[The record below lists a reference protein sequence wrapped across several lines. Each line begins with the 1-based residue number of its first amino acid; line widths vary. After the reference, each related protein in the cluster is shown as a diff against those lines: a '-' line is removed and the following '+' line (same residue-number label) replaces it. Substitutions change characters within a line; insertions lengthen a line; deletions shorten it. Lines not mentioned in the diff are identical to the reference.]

1 MKKTVAV
8 PYVDIEN
15 EKLGFFGFCKQVM
28 GFDTLASISSSY
40 LIQILITIIEWEIT
54 KSTHQPD
61 AAAQYAEQLRNYSSQ
76 VKEHLDTLELTLTQL
91 PDAAKLQAH
100 LSTCKGSLMA
110 QLNFIQASQGQNA
123 ATQYLEICKKSLA
136 EGHRSLG
143 YNLYLR
149 QAEILGICS
158 PPPTHFIQWRLV
170 NDKPTLYSVPSPY
183 VPDSRCPKVSITP
196 PSIPDTPIIEN
207 SVEDLRTAFDKLN
220 SAKEAQVAFDTT
232 LKSEGSQLFSLAQY
246 TLQLSLPKVTGVTV
260 LTRLVLDMV
269 VMPIVI
275 RVCYLKGYTP
285 QQTSELL
292 RWVPVVTGPVSQML
306 AFLLRGPLGL
316 SVDSSQ
322 YQQDIESG
330 DQSAKDL
337 YVTAGSALDGVQNAQ
352 QSTRKD
358 VDLVNRFV
366 DTYPSQV
373 VAAVDEVQS
382 QVNNAL
388 SDGVRALF
396 VSEVDTDLDRTLIPT
411 YSILFSCSTPINHS
425 NTQFRNNC
433 IQEINTLRFDV
444 PFQGPKL
451 ANMTACSNLNAPE
464 DIRIEMPTAPTDP
477 TTPAS
482 LGFDLHSTIG
492 SALGLALAEL
502 GAMYLFPVIFG
513 PLTFAVLTLFQIE
526 TAHSILGAKNGPLT
540 VLRNVCSDTWQRARR
555 FCCPTHT
562 PTVQPA
568 PPSTVHRNLAF
579 EPAPSD
585 MHVIQIQPE
594 QDESPLIRSEAT
606 LSTVTDYLEA
616 KDLIRGLIKKAAE
629 KTAFIKIDDYK
640 ESARRFEDPNGEIQF
655 WISYLDYRYA
665 MNKFSPM
672 CNPLNTFMEF
682 VENVATGIVKLPPK
696 STTYLWLNYGTIIR
710 DLALQTPE
718 GRSKEG
724 FTRLMNHDSLAL
736 NQPHPG
742 YKESGC

>member
-316 SVDSSQ
+316 SIDSSQ
-322 YQQDIESG
+322 YQQDIKSG

-366 DTYPSQV
+366 DNYPSQV

-382 QVNNAL
+382 QVNNEL
-388 SDGVRALF
+388 SGGVRALF
-396 VSEVDTDLDRTLIPT
+396 LREVDTDLDRTLIPT
-411 YSILFSCSTPINHS
+411 YSVLFSCSTPINHS

-540 VLRNVCSDTWQRARR
+540 VLRNVCSDAWQRARR

-585 MHVIQIQPE
+585 THVIQIQLDPD
-594 QDESPLIRSEAT
+594 QSDLIRSEAT
-606 LSTVTDYLEA
+606 LPTVTDYLEA
-616 KDLIRGLIKKAAE
+616 GDLIRALIKKAAE
-629 KTAFIKIDDYK
+629 PTAFIQIDNYK
-640 ESARRFEDPNGEIQF
+640 ESARRFEDPNGEIEF

-665 MNKFSPM
+665 MNTFSPM

-724 FTRLMNHDSLAL
+724 FTRLMNHDSLPL

-742 YKESGC
+742 YKESGG